1 MSIEIVLRNT
11 YHLKRERVP
20 SLMRDLARV
29 MAKYGLEMELT
40 ETFACSAS
48 IKSVYMGDHFGEL
61 ISEKYDEEEE

>member
-1 MSIEIVLRNT
+1 MSIEIVLKNT
-11 YHLKRERVP
+11 FYLKRERVP

-40 ETFACSAS
+40 ETYECAAS

-61 ISEKYDEEEE
+61 ISEKYDEEE

>member
-1 MSIEIVLRNT
+1 MSVEIVLRNT
-11 YHLKRERVP
+11 YHLKRERMP
-20 SLMRDLARV
+20 SLMRDIARV

-61 ISEKYDEEEE
+61 IAEKYDEEEE

>member
-1 MSIEIVLRNT
+1 MSVEIVLRNT
-11 YHLKRERVP
+11 YHLKRERMP
-20 SLMRDLARV
+20 SLMREIARV

-61 ISEKYDEEEE
+61 IAEKYDEEEE